1 MSEATQVQRA
11 GSKAAG
17 SARGGDRYE
26 KARYLA
32 FAFCTADALLETDA
46 VGNIVF
52 ANGATRHLFG
62 YSPAEM
68 AGKPLKNLA
77 ETAEQ
82 PLLRALLARA
92 AAGERF
98 KDVSVNIARP
108 GAPNILLSLNG
119 YGVPDLGNH
128 CFLTASAADV
138 RRDSVGNDERMP
150 DSGLLTT
157 AAFSDNVKAH
167 FENADGS
174 AHMGEMTIIGL
185 TGLPELEERLS
196 PGESKLLQ
204 RRLGS
209 FLKAISLEGDSAA
222 QLSDDQFGL
231 LHDDKVDIESV
242 KDQLSEF
249 ARAADPKGIGVAVEA
264 ETADVG
270 EMDISGQ
277 DLASALLYTI
287 QQVGQGG
294 GAGAAGALSK
304 NISQQLG
311 ETAENIALVKA
322 TIESGQFDIAFQ
334 SIVALDSRERHHF
347 EALVRLN
354 NSPVKMNPFEFICFA
369 EDVGLIASFDLA
381 LCAKVIE
388 RVKSAATRGK
398 VLPIAVNIS
407 GRSIDSDSFVESLRL
422 LIKDNPEI
430 NGRLLFEITE
440 SARIQDLKRANEVI
454 GSLRADGFEVCLDDF
469 GAGEAAFEYLNALE
483 VDYVKIDGQYVVNA
497 TASDKGRAF
506 LIAMSGL
513 CRDLGITTIAEFVET
528 DEIVKFLLECGV
540 AYGQGYLFDKPNVA
554 ADLSGAVVSKNARRK
569 GVVES
574 WG

>member
-1 MSEATQVQRA
+1 MSEANQARRA
-11 GSKAAG
+11 ASKPANGAA
-17 SARGGDRYE
+17 RYE

-46 VGNIVF
+46 SGTIVF

-62 YSPAEM
+62 YSPGEM
-68 AGKPLKNLA
+68 AGKQLKSLA
-77 ETAEQ
+77 ETGEQ

-92 AAGERF
+92 ASGERF
-98 KDVSVNIARP
+98 KDVNVNIARP
-108 GAPNILLSLNG
+108 GAANILLSLNG
-119 YGVPDLGNH
+119 YGVPDLGDH
-128 CFLTASAADV
+128 CFLTARAADV
-138 RRDSVGNDERMP
+138 RRDGVDAENRMP
-150 DSGLLTT
+150 DSDLLNTE
-157 AAFSDNVKAH
+157 AFSDSVKAH
-167 FENADGS
+167 FENPDGS
-174 AHMGEMTIIGL
+174 AGTGEMTIIGL

-231 LHDDKVDIESV
+231 LHDDDVDIGSV
-242 KDQLSEF
+242 KGQISEF

-264 ETADVG
+264 ETAGVGDMDV
-270 EMDISGQ
+270 SGQ

-287 QQVGQGG
+287 QQVGRGG
-294 GAGAAGALSK
+294 GAGSTGALSK

-322 TIESGQFDIAFQ
+322 TIETGQFDIAFQ
-334 SIVALDSRERHHF
+334 SIVALDTRERHHF
-347 EALVRLN
+347 EALVRLTD
-354 NSPVKMNPFEFICFA
+354 SPAKMNPFEFICFA
-369 EDVGLIASFDLA
+369 EDVGLISSFDLA

-407 GRSIDSDSFVESLRL
+407 GRSIDSDSFVESLRA
-422 LIKDNPEI
+422 LIKENPEI
-430 NGRLLFEITE
+430 NGKLLFEITE
-440 SARIQDLKRANEVI
+440 SARIHDLKRANEVI

-528 DEIVKFLLECGV
+528 DETVKFLIECGV
-540 AYGQGYLFDKPNVA
+540 AYGQGYLFDKPDVA
-554 ADLSGAVVSKNARRK
+554 ADLSGAIKSKNVRRK
-569 GVVES
+569 GAVES